1 MLDALYIAAIGLQ
14 AQKEQLDAVANNLAN
29 VGTTAFKRQSVDFS
43 AILDRAS
50 PATGAGAVGAADNR
64 PNRLL
69 RFDPTPGSVHQ
80 TGRPLDVAIIGP
92 GFLEVDLP
100 GDKVGYSRV
109 GSLQVNADGAL
120 ALSTGQVLK
129 ADVRVPADAHDVRVL
144 ADGSVTAVI
153 PGDVKST
160 DAVAPTTVLGQIEL
174 AMFTNSEALEYQGDG
189 VFTAPDG
196 LDPTLVR
203 PGEEGSEV
211 LAVQSLEGSN
221 IKLTDEM
228 VTMLLMQRI
237 YELNSR
243 VAQVADEMIGM
254 SNNMRRN

>member
-50 PATGAGAVGAADNR
+50 PASGADAIGATDNR

-69 RFDPTPGSVHQ
+69 RFDSAPGEVHQ
-80 TGRPLDVAIIGP
+80 TGRPLDVAIVGP
-92 GFLEVDLP
+92 GFFEVELP

-120 ALSTGQVLK
+120 TLSTGQTLK

-144 ADGSVTAVI
+144 ADGSVTAVL
-153 PGDVKST
+153 PGDAKTT
-160 DAVAPTTVLGQIEL
+160 DTTTPATVLGQIEL
-174 AMFTNSEALEYQGDG
+174 AMFTNPEALDYQGDG
-189 VFTAPDG
+189 VYTAPDG
-196 LDPTLVR
+196 LEPTRAR
-203 PGEEGSEV
+203 PGEDGSTA

-221 IKLTDEM
+221 INLTDEM
-228 VTMLLMQRI
+228 VTMMFMQRI

>member
-1 MLDALYIAAIGLQ
+1 MHDALYIAAIGLQ

-50 PATGAGAVGAADNR
+50 PASGANTIDAGDIR

-69 RFDPTPGSVHQ
+69 RFDATPGDVRQ
-80 TGRPLDVAIIGP
+80 TGRPLDVAILGP
-92 GFLEVDLP
+92 GFFEVELP
-100 GDKVGYSRV
+100 GDRVGYSRV
-109 GSLQVNADGAL
+109 GSLQVNADGVL

-129 ADVRVPADAHDVRVL
+129 SDVRVPADAHDVRVL

-153 PGDVKST
+153 PGDVKPT
-160 DAVAPTTVLGQIEL
+160 DTVAPTTVLGQIEL
-174 AMFTNSEALEYQGDG
+174 AIFPNPESLTYQGDG
-189 VFTAPDG
+189 VFTAPEG
-196 LDPTLVR
+196 VDPTRAR
-203 PGEEGSEV
+203 PGEEGSEA

-221 IKLTDEM
+221 INLTNEM
-228 VTMLLMQRI
+228 VTMMLMQRI

-243 VAQVADEMIGM
+243 VAQIADEMIGM

>member
-1 MLDALYIAAIGLQ
+1 MLDAMYIAAIGLQ

-43 AILDRAS
+43 AILDRA
-50 PATGAGAVGAADNR
+50 PAAAGADAIGSGDNR

-69 RFDPTPGSVHQ
+69 HFDTTPGEVHQ
-80 TGRPLDVAIIGP
+80 TGRPLDVAIVGP
-92 GFLEVDLP
+92 GFIEVQLP
-100 GDKVGYSRV
+100 GDRTGYSRV
-109 GSLQVNADGAL
+109 GSLQVNGDGML

-129 ADVRVPADAHDVRVL
+129 ADVRVPADAQDVRVL
-144 ADGSVTAVI
+144 ADGSVTAVM

-160 DAVAPTTVLGQIEL
+160 DVTPPATVLGQIEL
-174 AMFTNSEALEYQGDG
+174 AMFTNPESLAYQGDG

-196 LDPTLVR
+196 VEPTRAR
-203 PGEEGSEV
+203 PGEDGSQA
-211 LAVQSLEGSN
+211 LALQSLEGSN
-221 IKLTDEM
+221 INLTDEM
-228 VTMLLMQRI
+228 VTMMLMQRI

-254 SNNMRRN
+254 CNNMRRS

>member
-29 VGTTAFKRQSVDFS
+29 AGTTAFKRQSVDFS

-50 PATGAGAVGAADNR
+50 PATGANAIGATDNR

-69 RFDPTPGSVHQ
+69 RFDAAPGDVRQ
-80 TGRPLDVAIIGP
+80 TGRPLDVAILGP
-92 GFLEVDLP
+92 GFFEVELP

-109 GSLQVNADGAL
+109 GSLQVNADGVL

-129 ADVRVPADAHDVRVL
+129 ADVRIPADAHDVRVL

-153 PGDVKST
+153 PGDVSPT
-160 DAVAPTTVLGQIEL
+160 DTVAPATVLGQIEL
-174 AMFTNSEALEYQGDG
+174 ATFPSPESLTSQA
-189 VFTAPDG
+189 
-196 LDPTLVR
+196 
-203 PGEEGSEV
+203 

-221 IKLTDEM
+221 INLTDEM
-228 VTMLLMQRI
+228 VTMMLMQRI

-243 VAQVADEMIGM
+243 VAQVADELVGM
-254 SNNMRRN
+254 SNNMRRS